1 MKWFLALLAALTV
14 AACGKA
20 PENTPLLRGQ
30 ITSALRKAA
39 LNHEE
44 AKKTWPKS
52 LEEIKGDPAVQSLP
66 GGVLD
71 KVKFDLKEAKP
82 DGDAVFVF
90 EYEGATR
97 EIPLRPR
104 SKNSA
109 EPSAAGM

>member
-1 MKWFLALLAALTV
+1 MFVALWIVGGCSGT
-14 AACGKA
+14 

-44 AKKTWPKS
+44 AKKAWPKS
-52 LEEIKGDPAVQSLP
+52 LADISSDPAVRSLP
-66 GGVLD
+66 GGVVER
-71 KVKFDLKEAKP
+71 VKFDLQEAKP

-90 EYEGATR
+90 EYEGKKA

-109 EPSAAGM
+109 GPSASGM